1 MTTRSLFIMLFIVGT
16 VATADAQYS
25 VPSTPMDTTG
35 AEAVQLCQVII
46 REGGQCPTAAPLS
59 ELYAHYR
66 RLMDA
71 KWSAYRPERKQQRQ
85 QEESKESL
93 QGSAKI
99 TRPEQQLPRN
109 STTDQLRADL
119 EKTRKELDSVS
130 RDAKRIAAN
139 VEELLKVV
147 NALAGEVASLKSE
160 LEALRTK
167 RK

>member
-1 MTTRSLFIMLFIVGT
+1 VGN
-16 VATADAQYS
+16 
-25 VPSTPMDTTG
+25 G
-35 AEAVQLCQVII
+35 
-46 REGGQCPTAAPLS
+46 PTAAPLS
-59 ELYAHYR
+59 EPYAYYR

-93 QGSAKI
+93 QGSAK
-99 TRPEQQLPRN
+99 TTGPEQQLSRN
-109 STTDQLRADL
+109 FHNQLRADL

-130 RDAKRIAAN
+130 RDTKRIAAN

-147 NALAGEVASLKSE
+147 NLLAGEVASLKSE